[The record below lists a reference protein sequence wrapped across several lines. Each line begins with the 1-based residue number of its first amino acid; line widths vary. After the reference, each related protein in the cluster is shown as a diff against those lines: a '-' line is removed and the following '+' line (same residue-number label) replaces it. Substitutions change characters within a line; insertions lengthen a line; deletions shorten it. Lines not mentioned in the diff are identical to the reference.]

1 MNDDFFKYLAVT
13 DQLDE
18 FLGLEEKETEDEMI
32 DDFDEEEFEFE
43 DEDDYEE

>member
-1 MNDDFFKYLAVT
+1 MDDDFFKYLAVT

-18 FLGLEEKETEDEMI
+18 FLGLEEKETEDEI
-32 DDFDEEEFEFE
+32 TDDSEEEFE

>member
-18 FLGLEEKETEDEMI
+18 FLGLEENI
-32 DDFDEEEFEFE
+32 DEEEVTDDCDEKEFE
-43 DEDDYEE
+43 DEDDYE